1 MIFKTGAVYVCG
13 GIMISLLILTW
24 VLERRIRIHS
34 NPVYL
39 PMIIFSSLS
48 LLALLFAQ
56 NRALSLEYLAFQ
68 VCLFI
73 IFMVTAQ
80 VAAGTEEIVRTLR
93 TVCIFGQVVA
103 LLGLL
108 QYFGVHLIP
117 LPEQYGDHPVS
128 TLGNPNFV
136 AHYLCMVIPV
146 AAALFLH
153 TDSRWERAWIGTVL
167 LTSGVH
173 LLITRSRAGWLVA
186 LVALALVA
194 IAARR
199 QVRIF
204 SVLGRAILLAVLL
217 ISAAWILAGEIRLG
231 SGERLTER
239 FEYIATDSW
248 QRAQSAVDL
257 QDFSIAMRRIIWMDT
272 VNLIRSSPFLGT
284 GPGNFELHL
293 PAHRSLTRHR
303 EWEVLMGTYPQVA
316 YRAHNEYLELAA
328 ETGIAGLVT
337 FLWMT
342 GVLIWSGF
350 GVAKRLAPQA
360 RLPAIGCLAA
370 ILGMLL
376 HSIFS
381 FNFQDPTAAAHFFLL
396 SGLVIAVGRNP
407 DNEKVVRLEVRY
419 ARPAL
424 VAVAVLAAFG
434 GVCQAYSYL
443 AGDFFYLQGVK
454 MYLQHGH
461 ANRAKMK
468 FERAIEW
475 REHDFRYHR
484 MLGQMELVKGR
495 LLSAE
500 TAVSRSLALHPNN
513 APALKLFGETLLKKG
528 DLGSAEESMKRLTQL
543 RPLDVEGYRLL
554 ALARRS
560 NGRHDQAVE
569 AWRQAL
575 AFRPEDPSLIGSM
588 GFEYAQAGD
597 LDKAKAVL
605 LRAASLKPQ
614 DGVVQGNLGGVYL
627 GLGQYSDARDALD
640 RALQLAPDNAPQW
653 YANLAQA
660 ELADRNFEA
669 AMKAIAFALAL
680 EPGNQKLIEMA
691 RAIRAKR
698 AAHE

>member
-1 MIFKTGAVYVCG
+1 MIFKTGAVYACG

-217 ISAAWILAGEIRLG
+217 ISAA
-231 SGERLTER
+231 
-239 FEYIATDSW
+239 
-248 QRAQSAVDL
+248 
-257 QDFSIAMRRIIWMDT
+257 
-272 VNLIRSSPFLGT
+272 
-284 GPGNFELHL
+284 
-293 PAHRSLTRHR
+293 
-303 EWEVLMGTYPQVA
+303 
-316 YRAHNEYLELAA
+316 
-328 ETGIAGLVT
+328 
-337 FLWMT
+337 
-342 GVLIWSGF
+342 
-350 GVAKRLAPQA
+350 
-360 RLPAIGCLAA
+360 
-370 ILGMLL
+370 
-376 HSIFS
+376 
-381 FNFQDPTAAAHFFLL
+381 
-396 SGLVIAVGRNP
+396 
-407 DNEKVVRLEVRY
+407 
-419 ARPAL
+419 
-424 VAVAVLAAFG
+424 
-434 GVCQAYSYL
+434 
-443 AGDFFYLQGVK
+443 
-454 MYLQHGH
+454 
-461 ANRAKMK
+461 
-468 FERAIEW
+468 
-475 REHDFRYHR
+475 
-484 MLGQMELVKGR
+484 
-495 LLSAE
+495 
-500 TAVSRSLALHPNN
+500 
-513 APALKLFGETLLKKG
+513 
-528 DLGSAEESMKRLTQL
+528 
-543 RPLDVEGYRLL
+543 
-554 ALARRS
+554 
-560 NGRHDQAVE
+560 
-569 AWRQAL
+569 
-575 AFRPEDPSLIGSM
+575 
-588 GFEYAQAGD
+588 
-597 LDKAKAVL
+597 
-605 LRAASLKPQ
+605 
-614 DGVVQGNLGGVYL
+614 
-627 GLGQYSDARDALD
+627 
-640 RALQLAPDNAPQW
+640 
-653 YANLAQA
+653 
-660 ELADRNFEA
+660 
-669 AMKAIAFALAL
+669 
-680 EPGNQKLIEMA
+680 
-691 RAIRAKR
+691 
-698 AAHE
+698 